1 MTIKTNHHDQYA
13 NDNIADFLYSEYS
26 SSISFQEDFRY
37 LSLGYHEDELRGA
50 ILNEY
55 TPQSPFDEN
64 LRKWNRKADKRAR
77 ISRYTRAIF
86 ALTSTPVPRKQT
98 HGSLFQKGHE
108 SFLLYAYGPLFEKGK
123 YWHDNPKGRACVCC
137 VLLIVVMTHRMRA
150 VRALCSAVTSASR
163 NAFPNLLQ
171 KSAAHRMQHIF
182 VRQIARKPQPPIA
195 RLIVDFS

>member
-1 MTIKTNHHDQYA
+1 MTIKTNHQDQYA
-13 NDNIADFLYSEYS
+13 NENIADFLYSEYS
-26 SSISFQEDFRY
+26 SSFSFQEDFRY

-50 ILNEY
+50 LLNEY

-64 LRKWNRKADKRAR
+64 LRKGNRTADKRAR

-123 YWHDNPKGRACVCC
+123 YWHNNPEPYHFIK
-137 VLLIVVMTHRMRA
+137 LLFHLASDGKVDLRQEQYANLFFMTA
-150 VRALCSAVTSASR
+150 TI
-163 NAFPNLLQ
+163 
-171 KSAAHRMQHIF
+171 KSAKWKVNEKVLQRLDVVPQKLMRTIF
-182 VRQIARKPQPPIA
+182 SFR
-195 RLIVDFS
+195 S